1 MPTAKDG
8 LEARLVALFQSRLHV
23 DVPSPDTDLL
33 ETGTLDSL
41 KFVDL
46 LACLEEE
53 FGVRVSLEDLE
64 LDSFRTISRIADFLA
79 GATLR
84 G

>member
-1 MPTAKDG
+1 MPTSKNG
-8 LEARLVALFQSRLHV
+8 FEAQLVALFQNRLNV

-53 FGVRVSLEDLE
+53 FGVQVSLEDLE
-64 LDSFRTISRIADFLA
+64 LDSFRSISRIAEFVA

>member
-1 MPTAKDG
+1 MPTSKNG
-8 LEARLVALFQSRLHV
+8 FEAQLVALFQNRLNV

-53 FGVRVSLEDLE
+53 FGVRVALEELE
-64 LDSFRTISRIADFLA
+64 LDSFRSISRIADFLA